1 MTDSTMLREAA
12 IKKLMDIQEA
22 CRAELLQHPMR
33 AYRGISLANEILDI
47 IKGE

>member
-12 IKKLMDIQEA
+12 IKKLMDIQAICKCE
-22 CRAELLQHPMR
+22 
-33 AYRGISLANEILDI
+33 LANERMGHRAIHLAQEILDI

>member
-12 IKKLMDIQEA
+12 IKKLMDIQEV
-22 CRAELLQHPMR
+22 CNREVESGWVLQSVFLAE
-33 AYRGISLANEILDI
+33 AILDI